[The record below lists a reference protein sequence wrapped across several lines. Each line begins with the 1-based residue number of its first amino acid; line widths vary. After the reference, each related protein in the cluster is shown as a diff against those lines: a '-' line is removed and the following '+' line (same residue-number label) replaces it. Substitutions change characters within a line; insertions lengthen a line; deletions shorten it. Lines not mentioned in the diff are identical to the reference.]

1 MKKILVFLLIGS
13 LAVLLAGCES
23 KEEKA
28 KAEKA
33 AARAAAAEAA
43 MVVPTTSDSLAW
55 RTYLTEVVK
64 RNMEGIKNPPFMYF
78 LPAPDTENFDD
89 VFRRQADNV
98 GGVIARGVLPGNML
112 AFGSPSSEK
121 LADLVI
127 DAFDFA
133 QKESMNGVK
142 VLFVG
147 KPADFDR
154 VRAAVEPSGAI
165 VVFHSTEG

>member
-1 MKKILVFLLIGS
+1 MKKLLATMLIGALTLG
-13 LAVLLAGCES
+13 LAACEN

-28 KAEKA
+28 KAERAKA
-33 AARAAAAEAA
+33 AAAAAEAA
-43 MVVPTTSDSLAW
+43 MVVPTTTDPMAW

-98 GGVIARGVLPGNML
+98 GGAIARGVLPDNLL
-112 AFGSPSSEK
+112 AFGSPDSAK
-121 LADLVI
+121 LADLI
-127 DAFDFA
+127 DDAFDFA
-133 QKESMNGVK
+133 EKGSMKGVR

-154 VRAAVEPSGAI
+154 VRAAVEPSGAN
-165 VVFHSTEG
+165 VVFHSTE

>member
-1 MKKILVFLLIGS
+1 MTKILKLLLIGFVALG
-13 LAVLLAGCES
+13 LAACEN

-28 KAEKA
+28 KAEREAAKA
-33 AARAAAAEAA
+33 AAAAAALT
-43 MVVPTTSDSLAW
+43 VPTTTDSAAW

-64 RNMEGIKNPPFMYF
+64 RHMEGIRNPPFMYF

-98 GGVIARGVLPGNML
+98 GGVIARGVLPGNLL
-112 AFGSPSSEK
+112 AFGSPDSAK

-133 QKESMNGVK
+133 GKESMKGVK

-147 KPADFDR
+147 KPEDFER
-154 VRAAVEPSGAI
+154 VRAAVEPSGATI
-165 VVFHSTEG
+165 VFHSIE

>member
-1 MKKILVFLLIGS
+1 MNKSIRIVMLL
-13 LAVLLAGCES
+13 LLALSLSACES

-33 AARAAAAEAA
+33 AARAAASEAA
-43 MVVPTTSDSLAW
+43 MVVPTSNDSAAW
-55 RTYLTEVVK
+55 RTFLTEVVR
-64 RNMEGIKNPPFMYF
+64 RNMQGVDFPPFMYF
-78 LPAPDTENFDD
+78 LPSPDSENFDD

-98 GGVIARGVLPGNML
+98 GGTLARGVLPGNLL

-121 LADLVI
+121 MADLIV

-133 QKESMNGVK
+133 GKESMVDVK

-147 KPADFDR
+147 KAEDIER
-154 VRAAVEPSGAI
+154 VRAAVEPSGATL
-165 VVFHSTEG
+165 VFHSIE